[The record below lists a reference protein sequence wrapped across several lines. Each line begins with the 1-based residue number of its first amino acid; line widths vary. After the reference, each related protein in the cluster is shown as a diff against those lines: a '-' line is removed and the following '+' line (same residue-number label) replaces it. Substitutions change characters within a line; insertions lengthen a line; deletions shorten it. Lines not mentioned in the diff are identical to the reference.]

1 MGVYYMRRNDREVTS
16 HEWMM
21 EVLDRSE
28 WMELAMADKDGWPYI
43 VPLNYG
49 FGDDFIIIH
58 CSKEGK
64 KINLLKESDKVAFNV
79 TVDAE
84 IVRNEEDPTKFTM
97 KYKSVSG
104 RGTAEFIEDNK
115 AKREALEIMMEHY
128 RGPKGPITEEKLSV
142 TAVVKIRITEMT
154 GKVNR
159 YPKPE

>member
-1 MGVYYMRRNDREVTS
+1 MRRNDREVTS

-58 CSKEGK
+58 CAKEGK
-64 KINLLKESDKVAFNV
+64 KINLLKENDKVAFNV

>member
-1 MGVYYMRRNDREVTS
+1 MRRNDREVTS

-21 EVLDRSE
+21 EVLDRGESI
-28 WMELAMADKDGWPYI
+28 ELAMAGKDGWPYV

-58 CSKEGK
+58 CAKEGK
-64 KINLLKESDKVAFNV
+64 KIDLLKENDKVAFNI
-79 TVDAE
+79 TVDEE
-84 IVRNEEDPTKFTM
+84 IIRNEEDPTKFTM

-104 RGTAEFIEDNK
+104 RGIAEFIEDNK

-142 TAVVKIRITEMT
+142 TAVIKIRITEMT

-159 YPKPE
+159 HPKPE

>member
-1 MGVYYMRRNDREVTS
+1 MRRIDREVVS
-16 HEWMM
+16 REWMT
-21 EVLDRSE
+21 EVLEKGE
-28 WMELAMADKDGWPYI
+28 WMELALAGKDGWPYI

-49 FGDDFIIIH
+49 FGDDFIVIH
-58 CSKEGK
+58 CAKEGK
-64 KINLLKESDKVAFNV
+64 KIDLLKENNKVAFNV

-84 IVRNEEDPTKFTM
+84 IVRNEEDPTKFSM

-104 RGTAEFIEDNK
+104 RGIAEFIEEKNE
-115 AKREALEIMMEHY
+115 KRAALELMMEHY

-142 TAVVKIRITEMT
+142 TAVVKIRITEIT

>member
-1 MGVYYMRRNDREVTS
+1 MRRNDREVTS

-58 CSKEGK
+58 CAKEGK

-128 RGPKGPITEEKLSV
+128 RGPKGPITEERLSV